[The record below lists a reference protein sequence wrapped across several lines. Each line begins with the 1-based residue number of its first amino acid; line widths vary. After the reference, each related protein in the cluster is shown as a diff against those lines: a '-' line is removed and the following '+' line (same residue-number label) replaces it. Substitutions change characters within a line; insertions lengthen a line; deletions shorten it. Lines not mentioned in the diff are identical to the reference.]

1 MGVNSTS
8 DPGLSFSFEGFLTW
22 TVVTAAWIY
31 YLIFFNSRLWG
42 FVVTLIL
49 RKISTGADIRV
60 GSLTVS
66 ILAGKVV
73 FRDVKY
79 VTTDFSLRIVDGVVI
94 YRWWKRFSCQRDYSR
109 QDPAPDRDNES
120 QDGIRCTWQSSLD
133 CPVKVV
139 LNGFEFHAYNGTG
152 LYSNLESIF
161 NKILSPGNESED
173 EASDDGVV
181 TFSTGNEIWR
191 QLVPALHFH
200 ISSGRVAIGNRLV
213 PHTVSLHFESGSG
226 LYTTSV
232 AESQFDPF
240 RHVVKM
246 NYKNVQVMLSES
258 EGYSSDKKKEAAPR
272 HIGTGFCVMKTMS
285 MKFTYI
291 WDEPGLVKSN
301 WEAVD
306 DNVPPRWHLII
317 KLGQKTDI
325 MHGPWVSRQRLFLQ
339 QFIFPINY
347 QTAEITK
354 KPVAGMKRAYEEF
367 AIEVQVIHKT
377 MLSEIFS
384 DREGDNFLWYASFDQ
399 GSSMHIRIP
408 WIIEEKGYDTTV
420 YFHLKDV
427 DIFTSLEYRSL
438 AIVNEININGKFA
451 FPRVWNESRDWEWS
465 IDASKATIRFLYA
478 HVPFFQM
485 LMEDWSAGYPTDLLH
500 FFPIAL
506 KLSASISDFE
516 LLCYVNSFNWLD
528 TAQATHTEKENAMLA
543 VCGQRLT
550 FKTFFPF
557 TEFQPRL
564 QTVSYNVQA
573 ERLVLRLRVPE
584 SCGSRSSI
592 QALIDNNEHR
602 FMSEEGKW
610 MQKRQSHFSQS
621 GGIEE
626 QDGEEAIDTFPETE
640 STADNF
646 FWKRDTVVEDGW
658 FDCWF
663 AQTASLQIV
672 YTTHPAVLYEDSILL
687 QDDSPGNVSP
697 LSSDVSDME
706 WSGEPDH
713 MDVHIN
719 IYNSNVRL
727 FGTMVK
733 HILNFKVGNSLSL
746 SLAWFS
752 W

>member
-1 MGVNSTS
+1 
-8 DPGLSFSFEGFLTW
+8 
-22 TVVTAAWIY
+22 
-31 YLIFFNSRLWG
+31 
-42 FVVTLIL
+42 
-49 RKISTGADIRV
+49 
-60 GSLTVS
+60 
-66 ILAGKVV
+66 
-73 FRDVKY
+73 
-79 VTTDFSLRIVDGVVI
+79 
-94 YRWWKRFSCQRDYSR
+94 
-109 QDPAPDRDNES
+109 
-120 QDGIRCTWQSSLD
+120 
-133 CPVKVV
+133 VV

-384 DREGDNFLWYASFDQ
+384 DREGVSFVSSYVQVYLLYMCVLSCPVLSCLPTCHALILFVSYGYLQDNFLWYASFDQ

-528 TAQATHTEKENAMLA
+528 TAQATHTEKENGIQLML
-543 VCGQRLT
+543 CFRFGCLLC
-550 FKTFFPF
+550 FPLK
-557 TEFQPRL
+557 QCWL
-564 QTVSYNVQA
+564 
-573 ERLVLRLRVPE
+573 
-584 SCGSRSSI
+584 C
-592 QALIDNNEHR
+592 
-602 FMSEEGKW
+602 
-610 MQKRQSHFSQS
+610 
-621 GGIEE
+621 
-626 QDGEEAIDTFPETE
+626 
-640 STADNF
+640 
-646 FWKRDTVVEDGW
+646 VVNG
-658 FDCWF
+658 
-663 AQTASLQIV
+663 
-672 YTTHPAVLYEDSILL
+672 
-687 QDDSPGNVSP
+687 
-697 LSSDVSDME
+697 
-706 WSGEPDH
+706 
-713 MDVHIN
+713 
-719 IYNSNVRL
+719 
-727 FGTMVK
+727 
-733 HILNFKVGNSLSL
+733 
-746 SLAWFS
+746 
-752 W
+752 